1 MTAKTAQQLRPPG
14 DDARPRVARD
24 SRGGL
29 ASGVM
34 MARRTGAQRTGRKS
48 IERSRVGK
56 QKTKP
61 RKTLRSATPR
71 PKRAAVSA
79 ADGAEV
85 IRTIRESSV
94 ERIGQSASRAETR
107 VLGAPTGGH
116 PSVPTSPTFPPP
128 GWCWTP
134 GGIRLSLGA
143 LTIDAERAEVE
154 KGALKAMLSV
164 RRGDELLYRERV
176 NFDWV
181 GGRDKFVRK
190 AARALAT
197 ARVTTHGALNEALL
211 VEMGKALRTRPAKP
225 PTGAAPETGR
235 CVGAQPDTR

>member
-1 MTAKTAQQLRPPG
+1 
-14 DDARPRVARD
+14 
-24 SRGGL
+24 
-29 ASGVM
+29 M
-34 MARRTGAQRTGRKS
+34 MARRTGVQQTGRK
-48 IERSRVGK
+48 ITERSRGGK
-56 QKTKP
+56 QKSPKP
-61 RKTLRSATPR
+61 RKTPRSATPR

-79 ADGAEV
+79 ADRAEV

-94 ERIGQSASRAETR
+94 ERTGQSASRDETR

-116 PSVPTSPTFPPP
+116 PSVPNSATFPPP

-143 LTIDAERAEVE
+143 LTIDAEQAEVE

-197 ARVTTHGALNEALL
+197 AGVTTHGALNEALL

-235 CVGAQPDTR
+235 CVGAQLDTR

>member
-1 MTAKTAQQLRPPG
+1 MG
-14 DDARPRVARD
+14 PREA
-24 SRGGL
+24 
-29 ASGVM
+29 
-34 MARRTGAQRTGRKS
+34 
-48 IERSRVGK
+48 
-56 QKTKP
+56 
-61 RKTLRSATPR
+61 
-71 PKRAAVSA
+71 
-79 ADGAEV
+79 
-85 IRTIRESSV
+85 
-94 ERIGQSASRAETR
+94 
-107 VLGAPTGGH
+107 H
-116 PSVPTSPTFPPP
+116 PSVPNSATFPPP

-143 LTIDAERAEVE
+143 LTIDAERTEVE

-211 VEMGKALRTRPAKP
+211 VVMGKALRTRPAKP
-225 PTGAAPETGR
+225 PTGAVPEMGR
-235 CVGAQPDTR
+235 CVGAQLDTR